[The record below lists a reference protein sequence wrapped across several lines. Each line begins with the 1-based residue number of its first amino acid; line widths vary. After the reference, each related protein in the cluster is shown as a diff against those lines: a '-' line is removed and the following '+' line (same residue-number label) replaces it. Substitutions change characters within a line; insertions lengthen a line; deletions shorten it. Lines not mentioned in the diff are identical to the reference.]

1 MSEKLQLSFP
11 GGKRVDVHVGGF
23 HIATDQS
30 EKHGGAGSAPAP
42 FTLFLASLASC
53 SGIFALNFCQS
64 RDIDTTGLALS
75 MEWDG
80 DGKRPERSVAR
91 LHLRLPDGF
100 PDQYRDGIVRA
111 IELCAVK
118 RQLGAAPSF
127 EVAVTASD

>member
-11 GGKRVDVHVGGF
+11 GGKRVDVHVDGF

-30 EKHGGAGSAPAP
+30 EKNGGAGTAPAP

-64 RDIDTTGLALS
+64 RDIDTSGLAVS

-80 DGKRPERSVAR
+80 DGKHPERSVAR

-100 PDQYRDGIVRA
+100 PPQYREGIVRA

-118 RQLGAAPSF
+118 RQLGAAPEF
-127 EVAVTASD
+127 QVAVAESD